1 MEVYLPKHLYTPKEV
16 AEVRELMLQ
25 AQKGLDPIT
34 GMKIPKGKAV
44 LDHCHDTQYVRGV
57 LSNPSNVA
65 LGKIEN
71 LWSRYLGWWY
81 TGTLS
86 EFLRGCAEYLDREQ
100 PTEYL
105 HPKFVDKLQTRF
117 NVLKEGEKKEVL
129 RSLGQGEGTNGAGRK
144 KLFRK
149 AILKKERTYFEVLDM
164 LNKIN
169 KG

>member
-1 MEVYLPKHLYTPKEV
+1 MPKHLYTSKDV
-16 AEVRELMLQ
+16 AEVRDVLLES
-25 AQKGLDPIT
+25 QKGLDLIT

-71 LWSRYLGWWY
+71 LWCRYLGWWY

-100 PTEYL
+100 PNEYI
-105 HPKFVDKLQTRF
+105 HPKFVDKLQTKF
-117 NVLKEGEKKEVL
+117 NTLKEWEKREVL
-129 RSLGQGEGTNGAGRK
+129 RILGQDEGLNGAERK

-149 AILKKERTYFEVLDM
+149 AILKRDKTYFEFLDI
-164 LNKIN
+164 LNKN
-169 KG
+169 N